1 MTNMV
6 NIKTGVA
13 VAVAAAGL
21 FAVSVPAMSAGMAD
35 KADVKCAGA
44 NGCKGKSECKT
55 AGGSCKGTNSC
66 KGQGWVKVASMEACK
81 TAGGTVVK

>member
-1 MTNMV
+1 MM

-13 VAVAAAGL
+13 VAAAAASL
-21 FAVSVPAMSAGMAD
+21 FAVSVPAISADMMD

-44 NGCKGKSECKT
+44 NSCKGKSECKT
-55 AGGSCKGTNSC
+55 ASSSCKGLNGC

-81 TAGGTVVK
+81 TAGGSVVK

>member
-1 MTNMV
+1 MM

-21 FAVSVPAMSAGMAD
+21 FAVNAPAISADMMD

-44 NGCKGKSECKT
+44 NSCKGTSECKT
-55 AGGSCKGTNSC
+55 ASSSCKGLNSC
-66 KGQGWVKVASMEACK
+66 KGQGWVKAASMDACK
-81 TAGGTVVK
+81 TAGGKMVK